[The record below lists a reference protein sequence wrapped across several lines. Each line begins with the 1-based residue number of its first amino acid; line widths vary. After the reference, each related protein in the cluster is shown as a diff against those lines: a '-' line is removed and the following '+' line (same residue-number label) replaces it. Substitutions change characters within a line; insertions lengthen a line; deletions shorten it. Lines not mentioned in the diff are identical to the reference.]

1 MERLLDYFIPDE
13 YDLSLQINR
22 HHEVMSG
29 KVEIRGYVCAE
40 TIKFHAVGIQIR
52 SVRYINTV
60 DTPYYDEK
68 GLACAYDYDG
78 EIISVPI
85 TAKMVPAF
93 YRTDRAND
101 LLASK
106 YDFGITFIIEFEA
119 KLDHNMEGCYL
130 STYTYNG
137 EEKCLV
143 TTQFESHY
151 ARQAFPCIDEPAAKA
166 TFRLKIELEDARS
179 EDIILSNMPCNSI
192 YNNTYTFE
200 RTPVM
205 STYLL
210 AWVAG
215 PLQSVS
221 TINKNG
227 TKVSSYC
234 ALNQPLESLLFANQT
249 AARTLEYYDEKFG
262 IKYPLSKLDQVAL
275 PDFES
280 GAMENWGL
288 VTYRESMMLTTS
300 SASLGTKRTVATTIT
315 HELAHQWFGDL
326 VTMAWWDDLWLNESF
341 ASVIEYFAAD
351 AIYPELNVWQ
361 DFFTGDCLAALRRD
375 CLPGVQAV
383 QQAVHHPS
391 EIATLFDGAIVY
403 AKGAR
408 LILMLIRLMG
418 EEKFYQ
424 GIRYYFD
431 KFQYQ
436 NTTADDL
443 WNALQLYAS
452 FDVKNFMH
460 AWITQPGYPALTR
473 KSASSAPLTESQPSL
488 IGVGA
493 DFDERRFLITGDSD
507 DMKWPLPE
515 IFDDMSG
522 HYLINLSDQEF
533 NQKLIKFDE
542 QSLEQK
548 LRVLIDR
555 MLLAKTPDVS
565 SSSLLDLLPHFIQE
579 TSPAVWDIV
588 VDIINDLKLFC
599 PPETEF
605 ATSYKAYLQELLKD
619 QFENLNFGKLTDA
632 DRVHIRKL
640 LVGIAYYIE
649 EPTILKQLADLYQDN
664 LSALD
669 PELRIYIIGAK
680 MLTDEDLI
688 FGQLLKKYSETSDPD
703 LKSDLLFIIASF
715 PREAGNLTKAL
726 ELLDRPEIVRPQDHV
741 FLYIYLIRNYR
752 TREQVLNW
760 LINHWDYVKTLSGE
774 KSLDDYIR
782 YTSGALRT
790 DGEAKVFYDFI
801 DPKTE
806 DPALARGIKIAHT
819 DIDARLRLIKN
830 DSPSIHDKLSKLT
843 LSTKGVK

>member
-40 TIKFHAVGIQIR
+40 TIKFHAVGMQIR

-227 TKVSSYC
+227 TKVSSHC

-473 KSASSAPLTESQPSL
+473 KSAPSVPLTESQPSL
-488 IGVGA
+488 IGAGA
-493 DFDERRFLITGDSD
+493 DFDERRFLIAGDSD

-726 ELLDRPEIVRPQDHV
+726 ELLDRPEIVRPQDHI

-790 DGEAKVFYDFI
+790 DDEAKIFYDFI

>member
-1 MERLLDYFIPDE
+1 MEKLLDYFTPDE

-22 HHEVMSG
+22 HHEIMSG
-29 KVEIRGYVCAE
+29 KVEIRGYVHAE
-40 TIKFHAVGIQIR
+40 TIKFHAVGMQIR
-52 SVRYINTV
+52 SVHYLNMV
-60 DTPYYDEK
+60 GTPYYEEK
-68 GLACAYDYDG
+68 GLACTYDYDG
-78 EIISVPI
+78 ETISIPI

-93 YRTDRAND
+93 YRTDRVND
-101 LLASK
+101 LPASK

-130 STYTYNG
+130 STYMHNG

-143 TTQFESHY
+143 ATQFESHY

-166 TFRLKIELEDARS
+166 TFHLKIELEDAHS
-179 EDIILSNMPCNSI
+179 EDVVLSNMPCHNI
-192 YNNTYTFE
+192 YGNTYAFA

-249 AARTLEYYDEKFG
+249 AARALEYYDEKFG

-300 SASLGTKRTVATTIT
+300 SASLSTKRTVATTIT

-341 ASVIEYFAAD
+341 ASVIEYYAAD

-418 EEKFYQ
+418 EAKFRQ
-424 GIRYYFD
+424 GVRYYFD

-443 WNALQLYAS
+443 WNALQLYAN
-452 FDVKNFMH
+452 FDIKNFMH
-460 AWITQPGYPALTR
+460 TWITQPGYPVLAR
-473 KSASSAPLTESQPSL
+473 KDVPSAPLEESQSPL
-488 IGVGA
+488 IGIGA
-493 DFDERRFLITGDSD
+493 DFNEHRFLITGDSD
-507 DMKWPLPE
+507 DTKWPLPE

-533 NQKLIKFDE
+533 NQKLVKFDE

-555 MLLAKTPDVS
+555 MLLAKTPDVP
-565 SSSLLDLLPHFIQE
+565 SSSLLDLLPHFIHE
-579 TSPAVWDIV
+579 TSPAVWDIII
-588 VDIINDLKLFC
+588 DIINDLKLFC

-605 ATSYKAYLQELLKD
+605 AASYKTYLQKLLKD
-619 QFENLNFGKLTDA
+619 QFENLDFGKLTDT
-632 DRVHIRKL
+632 DRTHVRKL
-640 LVGIAYYIE
+640 LAGVAYYIE
-649 EPTILKQLADLYQDN
+649 EPTILKQLEGLYQDN
-664 LSALD
+664 LSLLN

-680 MLTDEDLI
+680 LLIDENLI
-688 FGQLLKKYSETSDPD
+688 FDQLLKKYSETSDPD

-715 PREAGNLTKAL
+715 PREAGNLKQTLA
-726 ELLDRPEIVRPQDHV
+726 LLDQPDIVRPQDHI

-752 TREQVLNW
+752 ARAQTLNW
-760 LINHWDYVKTLSGE
+760 LINHWNYVKTLSGE

-790 DGEAKVFYDFI
+790 DEEAKIFYDFI
-801 DPKTE
+801 DPQAT
-806 DPALARGIKIAHT
+806 DPALTRGIKIAHT
-819 DIDARLRLIKN
+819 DIDVRLRLIK
-830 DSPSIHDKLSKLT
+830 HDTPAVEAKLKEL
-843 LSTKGVK
+843 TKGE